1 MMNYFPC
8 TTCDI
13 IILMI
18 TDSNGALIVKGQ
30 GTYNIVILW
39 NWYIFFFF
47 QQKKE
52 GKDLEFRELV
62 EMTIQHL
69 VSEL

>member
-1 MMNYFPC
+1 
-8 TTCDI
+8 
-13 IILMI
+13 MI
-18 TDSNGALIVKGQ
+18 TDSNDALIVKGQ
-30 GTYNIVILW
+30 GTYNVPLKLI
-39 NWYIFFFF
+39 YFFSF

>member
-1 MMNYFPC
+1 MILLSSE
-8 TTCDI
+8 TDI
-13 IILMI
+13 
-18 TDSNGALIVKGQ
+18 
-30 GTYNIVILW
+30 
-39 NWYIFFFF
+39 YIFFF

>member
-1 MMNYFPC
+1 
-8 TTCDI
+8 
-13 IILMI
+13 MI

-30 GTYNIVILW
+30 GTYNIIILW
-39 NWYIFFFF
+39 NWYIYFFF